1 MKQNFINLENA
12 RLTFKIDS
20 DYTKLRIEDGDSLA
34 LIAEIKLTPEE
45 LSSLLSG
52 LSNMP
57 VKCTVGDVFKLGKKQ
72 ENTNFTFEIG
82 DCDKSIE
89 DLERICREEL
99 DKAGMFEWFSD
110 GYYGSRGAFT
120 TIDGKK
126 YAKTIIRCW
135 V

>member
-12 RLTFKIDS
+12 RLTFKIDR
-20 DYTKLRIEDGDSLA
+20 DYTKLRIKDGDSLA

-52 LSNMP
+52 LSDMP

-82 DCDKSIE
+82 DSDKSIE

-110 GYYGSRGAFT
+110 GYYGSRDSFT

-126 YAKTIIRCW
+126 YAKTIIRRW